1 MNNNVNS
8 LLIIFSDK
16 DVLVNKAYSKKD
28 NKFLSLIKIKK
39 EMKKIKNKIINTFK
53 NFFLSILEDLEK

>member
-1 MNNNVNS
+1 MNSNVNS

-16 DVLVNKAYSKKD
+16 DALVNKAYSKKD
-28 NKFLSLIKIKK
+28 NKFLSSIKIKK
-39 EMKKIKNKIINTFK
+39 EMKKIKNKINNTFK

>member
-1 MNNNVNS
+1 
-8 LLIIFSDK
+8 IIFSDK

-28 NKFLSLIKIKK
+28 NKFLSSIKIKK
-39 EMKKIKNKIINTFK
+39 EMKKIKNKINNTFK